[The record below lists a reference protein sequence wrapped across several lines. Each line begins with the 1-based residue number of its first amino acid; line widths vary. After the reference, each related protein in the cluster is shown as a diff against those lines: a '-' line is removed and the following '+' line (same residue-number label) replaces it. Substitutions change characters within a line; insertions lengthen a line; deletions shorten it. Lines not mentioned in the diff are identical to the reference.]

1 MNNFIKINLNQTVS
15 KTELKEKRADGAR
28 WFLFAAIIIAF
39 LGLIGFQSFVI
50 IKTNKLSDDTIA
62 FKQFLNEKID
72 DVEEEIL
79 AEEKARDKK
88 LGKISKKTNNKPVK
102 NTSFEDIQKL
112 KKFEMEKRIF
122 WGPKL
127 ISLIKL
133 LPDDVAV
140 TSIEFT
146 KGENFKM
153 EVFARY
159 EDMKIDQQ
167 TLYNKGANLILGAL
181 KNDKDFFRG
190 FKTLEYEKG
199 SIEKKKKVEL
209 GKFTYKGTFKK
220 VIDKSKKKKKKSKK
234 K

>member
-28 WFLFAAIIIAF
+28 WFVFAAIIIAF

-62 FKQFLNEKID
+62 FKQFLNGKID
-72 DVEEEIL
+72 VVEKEIL
-79 AEEKARDKK
+79 AEERAAAKK
-88 LGKISKKTNNKPVK
+88 LGKISKKTSNKPAK

-181 KNDKDFFRG
+181 KNDKDFFWG
-190 FKTLEYEKG
+190 FKNLEYEKG

-209 GKFTYKGTFKK
+209 GKFSYKGTFKK

>member
-15 KTELKEKRADGAR
+15 KTELKEKRTDTAR
-28 WFLFAAIIIAF
+28 WLVFAAIVIAF
-39 LGLIGFQSFVI
+39 LGLIGFQSFLI
-50 IKTNKLSDDTIA
+50 IKTNKLSEDTIT
-62 FKQFLNEKID
+62 FKNFLNKKIKTVEKDIRD
-72 DVEEEIL
+72 K
-79 AEEKARDKK
+79 EKATANVSENLK
-88 LGKISKKTNNKPVK
+88 NKPTA

-112 KKFEMEKRIF
+112 KNFEMEKRIF

-140 TSIEFT
+140 TKIEFT
-146 KGENFKM
+146 KGQNFKM

-159 EDMKIDQQ
+159 EDMQLDKE

-181 KNDKDFFRG
+181 KNDEDFSKG
-190 FKTLEYEKG
+190 FKSLEYEKG
-199 SIEKKKKVEL
+199 SIEKKKKIEL
-209 GKFTYKGTFKK
+209 GRFSYKGTFKK
-220 VIDKSKKKKKKSKK
+220 VIEKNKKKKKKKSKK

>member
-28 WFLFAAIIIAF
+28 WLLFAAIIIAF

-72 DVEEEIL
+72 DVEKEIL
-79 AEEKARDKK
+79 AEEKAADKE
-88 LGKISKKTNNKPVK
+88 LGRIRKKTSNKPTK

-190 FKTLEYEKG
+190 FKNLEYEKG

-209 GKFTYKGTFKK
+209 GKFTYKGSFKK
-220 VIDKSKKKKKKSKK
+220 VVSKNKKKKKKSKK